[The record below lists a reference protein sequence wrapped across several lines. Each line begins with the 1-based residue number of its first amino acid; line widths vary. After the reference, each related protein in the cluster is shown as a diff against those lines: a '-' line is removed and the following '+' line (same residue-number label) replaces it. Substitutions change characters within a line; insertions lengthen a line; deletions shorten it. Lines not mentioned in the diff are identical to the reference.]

1 MRLANRVFLVWSL
14 AAVVA
19 VGLLAAPPQ
28 GRGHGGGAHAG
39 ASGRS
44 PAGLPPIYGVSGP
57 APVGGVGPA
66 PIGGVGRLGP
76 SPSPGYG
83 YGNGYRS
90 GVYTGRSN
98 GGYVEH
104 GRRGRN
110 VGWGLPLAYFMTPYY
125 YPDFSYDSSFEGPP
139 PVDPNAQAAVMAED
153 RLGEQIQRLSA
164 EIEELRNAQ
173 QQNSQ
178 PDYPAASE
186 APQTPPAPPI
196 VLVLRDGQQV
206 KTDNYAV
213 MNNTLWD
220 FSKQPARRIPLSSIN
235 VSASEKASEANGAEF
250 PQISTP

>member
-1 MRLANRVFLVWSL
+1 MRLVNRVFLVSAL
-14 AAVVA
+14 AVVVA

-28 GRGHGGGAHAG
+28 GARHGGGAHP

-44 PAGLPPIYGVSGP
+44 AAGLPPVWGVSGP

-76 SPSPGYG
+76 SPGPAYGRGYG
-83 YGNGYRS
+83 YHS
-90 GVYTGRSN
+90 GVGVGRSN
-98 GGYVEH
+98 GFAER
-104 GRRGRN
+104 GRRGRTL
-110 VGWGLPLAYFMTPYY
+110 GWGLPFTYFMTPYY
-125 YPDFSYDSSFEGPP
+125 YPDFGYDSSFEAPP
-139 PVDPNAQAAVMAED
+139 PPEDAGAQGAVMAEN

-178 PDYPAASE
+178 PDYPPASE
-186 APQTPPAPPI
+186 APQTPAAPPI

-220 FSKQPARRIPLSSIN
+220 FSKQPARRIPISSIN

-250 PQISTP
+250 PEISTP

>member
-1 MRLANRVFLVWSL
+1 MRLANRVFFVSSL
-14 AAVVA
+14 APVVA
-19 VGLLAAPPQ
+19 AGLLAAPPQ
-28 GRGHGGGAHAG
+28 GRGHNGGAQAVNGRAAG
-39 ASGRS
+39 
-44 PAGLPPIYGVSGP
+44 GLPPVYGVSGP

-66 PIGGVGRLGP
+66 PIGGVGRIGPTP
-76 SPSPGYG
+76 SPA

-90 GVYTGRSN
+90 GVYTGRGN
-98 GGYVEH
+98 RGYAER

-110 VGWGLPLAYFMTPYY
+110 VGWGLPFAYYMTPYY
-125 YPDFSYDSSFEGPP
+125 YPNFGYDNGFEAPP
-139 PVDPNAQAAVMAED
+139 PENASAQGAIMAEN
-153 RLGEQIQRLSA
+153 RLGEQIRRLSA

-173 QQNSQ
+173 QQNNQ
-178 PDYPAASE
+178 PPDYPQASE
-186 APQTPPAPPI
+186 APQPPPAPPI

-220 FSKQPARRIPLSSIN
+220 FSKQPARRIPISSIN